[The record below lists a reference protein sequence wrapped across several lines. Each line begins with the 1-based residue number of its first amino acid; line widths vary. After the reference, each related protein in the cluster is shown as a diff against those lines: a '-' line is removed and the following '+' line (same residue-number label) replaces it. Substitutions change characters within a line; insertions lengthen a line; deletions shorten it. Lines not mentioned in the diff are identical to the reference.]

1 MEIVPTQQTI
11 QGDIKSTSEDQK
23 KLALLKRS
31 NPSITKLA
39 ITHTSPIDKLPLN
52 NTSDDV
58 HITIDLLKKEE
69 KLAEE
74 LDYIIK
80 KNMQIIPLDDLQYN
94 NNNGTEVISLY
105 DLESDSNNGVKVRD
119 AIKVCGAIVIITTT
133 GVSSCYVLYI
143 LMHMLATALNV
154 SPTSHFF

>member
-1 MEIVPTQQTI
+1 
-11 QGDIKSTSEDQK
+11 
-23 KLALLKRS
+23 
-31 NPSITKLA
+31 LA
-39 ITHTSPIDKLPLN
+39 ITHTRPIDKLPLN
-52 NTSDDV
+52 NTSDAV
-58 HITIDLLKKEE
+58 HITIDLLKKKE

-94 NNNGTEVISLY
+94 NNNGTEVISLD

-119 AIKVCGAIVIITTT
+119 AIKVCGAIVIMTTA
-133 GVSSCYVLYI
+133 GVSSCYGLYI